1 MTEDQ
6 LQAQCYQYFHNNY
19 PSLRKTLFAVP
30 NGGTRNKVEAVKL
43 KATGLVKG
51 VHDIIFFHKS
61 KLYTFELKVGTNKLS
76 DDQLQFG
83 CQIQAQGG
91 RWFEIRDFDNFKKIL
106 HDIIG
111 F

>member
-6 LQAQCYQYFHNNY
+6 LQAQCYQYFHNHY
-19 PSLRKTLFAVP
+19 PALRKTLFAVP
-30 NGGTRNKVEAVKL
+30 NGGTRNKIEAMKL
-43 KATGLVKG
+43 KSTGIVKG

-76 DDQLQFG
+76 DEQLQFAK
-83 CQIQAQGG
+83 QISAQGG
-91 RWFEIRDFDNFKKIL
+91 LWFEVRDFETCKQIL